1 MLSLRDFWRRH
12 RRKIFVTAGVLGG
25 GYLLYKLY
33 DAKRRVADLERQQR
47 EHDESIKAQM
57 QAHFENVQRIAD
69 VTTLPHA
76 INYLNCRIAEELDL
90 LQLTEKLMRGK
101 EHPSSL
107 SPSEKLE
114 LWDRLKILSFTRMV
128 VSLWAVTMLS
138 LYIRVQVNILGRHL
152 YIDTARSLGSSFLA
166 VRCSKSFHAEL
177 KIADNILR
185 IFDPTAWQSNEL
197 IDKEDADPIDRD
209 DEQKFL
215 ASVDFLANYGIQ
227 TLISN
232 LQVAATEVLKG
243 TCLVVLADSP
253 FKHQKQLRDIFN
265 TAVLHET
272 VMQII
277 EMFMSTGSPHQW
289 VDFLMPGDAR
299 LYQLATASSPDNIPL
314 DVSKFDQLM
323 VETRAVLSSAEYRS
337 VVEISLKAAVDAL
350 VDEMGVQS
358 GGSLVSGMPLAKLVP
373 RIAQIGP
380 CLLDEPSK
388 NRFIQTIR
396 SIQEVEIFFT
406 LLYANMSTS

>member
-1 MLSLRDFWRRH
+1 MLFLRDFWRRH
-12 RRKIFVTAGVLGG
+12 RRKIFVTSGVLGG

-33 DAKRRVADLERQQR
+33 DAQRQAADLESQQR
-47 EHDESIKAQM
+47 EHDELIKAQM

-69 VTTLPHA
+69 ATTLPHA
-76 INYLNCRIAEELDL
+76 INYINSRIAEELDL
-90 LQLTEKLMRGK
+90 SQLTEKLMRGK
-101 EHPSSL
+101 EHPNSL
-107 SPSEKLE
+107 SASKKLE

-152 YIDTARSLGSSFLA
+152 YIDTARGLGSSHL
-166 VRCSKSFHAEL
+166 V
-177 KIADNILR
+177 
-185 IFDPTAWQSNEL
+185 
-197 IDKEDADPIDRD
+197 EDDDPIDSD

-215 ASVDFLANYGIQ
+215 ASVDFLPNYGMQ
-227 TLISN
+227 TLVSN
-232 LQVAATEVLKG
+232 ILVAATEVLKG
-243 TCLVVLADSP
+243 
-253 FKHQKQLRDIFN
+253 KQLRDIFN
-265 TAVLHET
+265 AAVLQET
-272 VMQII
+272 VTQIL

-299 LYQLATASSPDNIPL
+299 LYQLATVSSNENIL
-314 DVSKFDQLM
+314 SDVSKFDQLIM
-323 VETRAVLSSAEYRS
+323 ETRAVLSSAEYRS
-337 VVEISLKAAVDAL
+337 VVEISFKAAVDAL

-358 GGSLVSGMPLAKLVP
+358 GGSIVSGIPLAKLVP
-373 RIAQIGP
+373 RIAQIVP

-396 SIQEVEIFFT
+396 SIPEVELFFT

>member
-1 MLSLRDFWRRH
+1 MA
-12 RRKIFVTAGVLGG
+12 AGVVGG

-33 DAKRRVADLERQQR
+33 DAQRRVADLERQQR

-69 VTTLPHA
+69 ATTLPHA
-76 INYLNCRIAEELDL
+76 INILNSRITEELELSQL
-90 LQLTEKLMRGK
+90 LEKLMRGK

-107 SPSEKLE
+107 SPSQKLE

-152 YIDTARSLGSSFLA
+152 YIDTASGLGSSHLA
-166 VRCSKSFHAEL
+166 
-177 KIADNILR
+177 D
-185 IFDPTAWQSNEL
+185 DT
-197 IDKEDADPIDRD
+197 DPIDWD

-215 ASVDFLANYGIQ
+215 ASVDFLANYGMQ

-232 LQVAATEVLKG
+232 VQVAAAEVLKG
-243 TCLVVLADSP
+243 
-253 FKHQKQLRDIFN
+253 KQLRDVFN
-265 TAVLHET
+265 AAVLHET
-272 VMQII
+272 VMQMLD
-277 EMFMSTGSPHQW
+277 MFMSAGSPHQW
-289 VDFLMPGDAR
+289 VDILMPGDAKF
-299 LYQLATASSPDNIPL
+299 YQLATASSHGNIPS
-314 DVSKFDQLM
+314 DFSKFDQLM

-337 VVEISLKAAVDAL
+337 VVEISFKAAVDAL
-350 VDEMGVQS
+350 VDEVGVQS
-358 GGSLVSGMPLAKLVP
+358 GGSLVTGIPLAKLVP

-380 CLLDEPSK
+380 FLLDEPSK

-396 SIQEVEIFFT
+396 TIPDVELFFT